1 VAEAHGGAGGALA
14 PGVVAVPYVELG
26 FENFGGILHRQGEAV
41 RPAVDSGEVV
51 GYARAVGGVGG
62 GGAVGDAEEEPG
74 RAVGGAEEEDELRV

>member
-1 VAEAHGGAGGALA
+1 
-14 PGVVAVPYVELG
+14 
-26 FENFGGILHRQGEAV
+26 V